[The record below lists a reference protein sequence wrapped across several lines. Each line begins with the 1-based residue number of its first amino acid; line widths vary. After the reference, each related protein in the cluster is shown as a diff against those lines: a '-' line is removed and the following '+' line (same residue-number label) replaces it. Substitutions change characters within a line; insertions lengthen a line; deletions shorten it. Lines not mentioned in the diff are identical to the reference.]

1 MAACFKYI
9 LMWTKCDHDFSECM
23 KHIIVALEFDMYIV
37 VGWFAQLAAPML
49 VFKARKEKI
58 GPG

>member
-1 MAACFKYI
+1 
-9 LMWTKCDHDFSECM
+9 MWTKCDHDFSECM